1 MIYRSIF
8 LLCFFLF
15 SARTFSQEKICPS
28 ESALLKI
35 NHAPD
40 YPIGDY
46 LFYWEET
53 EGLHLNEVL
62 NKFKTNSFEPLGH
75 HSLFNK
81 GFTEAIWWFGFQ
93 LENELDA
100 GNMVI
105 MSPAGAAIKEAI
117 LFTFDEN
124 DGLIN
129 EQFSGFL
136 YSGNKRTMNSR
147 LNSYELVIP
156 PNSIYT
162 YLLRVDSRGL
172 NTYIPF
178 FLDEPRS
185 YWEYE
190 IGRTAFFGSVA
201 GVLMLAFLFGV
212 FLWIFFQEKVYLTF
226 SGYLICCLA
235 LILEEDGFLFL
246 WVYGDLYGSLSA
258 IIIPFF
264 SLMMSVLLW
273 TFINQ
278 FFGENRSKVWNI
290 SKFYRLINYL
300 FAVLILASLFMEMGA
315 KVNKMISWTALLISI
330 CNMVIVLAL
339 TVLQFR
345 SKGKI
350 AYYLALANAFLIF
363 GFSNY
368 VLNLQGLTDWH
379 PLYPNGVVVG
389 SLVNVFLLTIG
400 IIHRYYII
408 RKEKEKLSLEVLQ
421 QERKLSKSIIQAQE
435 QERQRIAKDLHDD
448 LGGLLAITKMQV
460 EFLML
465 EKPKKLK
472 PKGLEETHRLLEM
485 ACKDIR
491 YIAHELMPR
500 EVEDKSLK
508 EMVSEVLDMVGSQDK
523 IKITYEIADLPKLQ
537 LETKINLFRII
548 KELLN
553 NIIKHAEASEA
564 QVIIFLNSHG
574 QKLNLVVTDNGKGI
588 PKEILDKPENGLGL
602 VNLANRVNYLKGKI
616 SFESN
621 QKGTK
626 VSIEVPVGIGP
637 PY

>member
-1 MIYRSIF
+1 MDS
-8 LLCFFLF
+8 L
-15 SARTFSQEKICPS
+15 SV
-28 ESALLKI
+28 LLKI
-35 NHAPD
+35 NQAPD

-53 EGLHLNEVL
+53 ENFSLNEVL
-62 NKFKTNSFEPLGH
+62 NKFKEKGFEALGH

-81 GFTEAIWWFGFQ
+81 GYTESIWWFGFQ

-105 MSPAGAAIKEAI
+105 LSPAGAAIKEAI

-124 DGLIN
+124 DSLIN
-129 EQFSGFL
+129 EQVSGFL
-136 YSGNKRTMNSR
+136 YSGNKRAMNSR
-147 LNSYELVIP
+147 LNSYELLIP

-190 IGRTAFFGSVA
+190 ISRTAFFGSVA
-201 GVLMLAFLFGV
+201 GVLMLAFFFGLS
-212 FLWIFFQEKVYLTF
+212 LWIFFREKVYLTF

-246 WVYGDLYGSLSA
+246 WVYGDFFGSLSS
-258 IIIPFF
+258 IVIPFF
-264 SLMMSVLLW
+264 SLMMSVLLLN
-273 TFINQ
+273 FINQ
-278 FFGENRSKVWNI
+278 FFGENKSKVWNV
-290 SKFYRLINYL
+290 SKLYMLINYF
-300 FAVLILASLFMEMGA
+300 FAILIMGSLFIALGS
-315 KVNKMISWTALLISI
+315 KVNKMISWTALFISI
-330 CNMVIVLAL
+330 CNMVIVLAM

-350 AYYLALANAFLIF
+350 AYYLALANAILIF

-368 VLNLQGLTDWH
+368 VLNIQGVTDWH
-379 PLYPNGVVVG
+379 PLYPNGLVVG

-408 RKEKEKLSLEVLQ
+408 RNEKEELSLEVLQ

-435 QERQRIAKDLHDD
+435 KERQRIAKDLHDD
-448 LGGLLAITKMQV
+448 LGGLLAITKLQV
-460 EFLML
+460 EFMML
-465 EKPKKLK
+465 GPKKYNPRLD
-472 PKGLEETHRLLEM
+472 ETHKLLEI

-508 EMVSEVLDMVGSQDK
+508 EMVSEILDMVGSQDI

-537 LETKINLFRII
+537 LEIKINLFRII

-553 NIIKHAEASEA
+553 NIIKHAEATEA
-564 QVIIFLNSHG
+564 QVNIFLNNHR
-574 QKLNLVVTDNGKGI
+574 QKLNLVVSDNGKGI
-588 PKEILDKPENGLGL
+588 PRDIIDNPENGLGL

-621 QKGTK
+621 ERGTK
-626 VSIEVPVGIGP
+626 VSIEVPVGTGLT
-637 PY
+637 

>member
-1 MIYRSIF
+1 MSMLKRPVF
-8 LLCFFLF
+8 LLILFLLSF
-15 SARTFSQEKICPS
+15 KTFPQIVKKDTIPD
-28 ESALLKI
+28 LLKI
-35 NHAPD
+35 NQAPD

-46 LFYWEET
+46 LYYLEET
-53 EGLHLNEVL
+53 ENLSLNEVL
-62 NKFKTNSFEPLGH
+62 NAFKTRGFEALDH

-81 GFTEAIWWFGFQ
+81 GYTESIWWFAFQ
-93 LENELDA
+93 LENELDSR
-100 GNMVI
+100 NMVI
-105 MSPAGAAIKEAI
+105 LSPAGAAIKEAV

-124 DGLIN
+124 DSLIN
-129 EQFSGFL
+129 KQFSGFL
-136 YSGNKRTMNSR
+136 YAGDKRAMNSR

-156 PNSIYT
+156 PNAVYT

-190 IGRTAFFGSVA
+190 LGRTAFFGSVT
-201 GVLMLAFLFGV
+201 GVLMLAFFFGLL
-212 FLWIFFQEKVYLTF
+212 LWIFFREKVYLTF

-246 WVYGDLYGSLSA
+246 WFYGAFFGNLSS

-264 SLMMSVLLW
+264 SLMMSVLLLN
-273 TFINQ
+273 FINQ
-278 FFGENRSKVWNI
+278 FFGENRFKFWNI
-290 SKFYRLINYL
+290 SRFYMLINYF
-300 FAVLILASLFMEMGA
+300 FALLILCSLFIEMGA
-315 KVNKMISWTALLISI
+315 KINKMISWTALLISI
-330 CNMVIVLAL
+330 CNMVIVLVL
-339 TVLQFR
+339 TVLQFK

-350 AYYLALANAFLIF
+350 AYYLALANAILIF

-368 VLNLQGLTDWH
+368 VLNLQGVTDWH
-379 PLYPNGVVVG
+379 PIYPNGLVVG
-389 SLVNVFLLTIG
+389 SLTNVFLLTIG

-408 RKEKEKLSLEVLQ
+408 KKEKEALSQEVLH
-421 QERKLSKSIIQAQE
+421 QERKLSKSIIHAQE

-448 LGGLLAITKMQV
+448 LGGLLAITKLQV
-460 EFLML
+460 EFMML
-465 EKPKKLK
+465 ESKKNK
-472 PKGLEETHRLLEM
+472 PKGLDETHKLLEI

-500 EVEDKSLK
+500 EVEGKSLK

-553 NIIKHAEASEA
+553 NIIKHAEATEA
-564 QVIIFLNSHG
+564 QVNIFLVNHG
-574 QKLNLVVTDNGKGI
+574 RILTLVVMDNGKGI
-588 PKEILDKPENGLGL
+588 PKDILDNPENGLGL

-621 QKGTK
+621 LKGTK
-626 VSIEVPVGIGP
+626 VKIEVPVGEMHN
-637 PY
+637 